1 MSSAPWSRT
10 CSNEYCKTGE
20 DTSGSSE
27 IERPTVGFIGL
38 GRMGLPMA
46 QNLLRAGFPLV
57 VHNRSRGNVDV
68 MSSHGAVASSSPSE
82 VTGLSD
88 VVLTCLPDVPA
99 VEQVFF
105 GESGVLTATRP
116 GQILVDHSTVGP
128 STSQQIAVQASERRV
143 QFLDAP
149 ISGGVER
156 AADATLTIMVG
167 GDRQAYATALSVLE
181 IMADKVSYVGP
192 SGAGSVVK
200 LVNQLMVG
208 IHSLAAA
215 EALVLGVK
223 GGADPDM
230 LVEIIQTSWG
240 QSFMME
246 RNGPTIIDRNFSGAR
261 AQVRTILKDLNL
273 IQDFAK
279 TVGTPIVAGDQAAQ
293 VFQEA
298 NDKGL
303 AGDDLAAIVK
313 LLEEAAGCTVERRD
327 AKGANG

>member
-1 MSSAPWSRT
+1 
-10 CSNEYCKTGE
+10 
-20 DTSGSSE
+20 
-27 IERPTVGFIGL
+27 
-38 GRMGLPMA
+38 MA

-105 GESGVLTATRP
+105 GESGVLAATRP

-327 AKGANG
+327 ATGANG

>member
-1 MSSAPWSRT
+1 
-10 CSNEYCKTGE
+10 
-20 DTSGSSE
+20 
-27 IERPTVGFIGL
+27 
-38 GRMGLPMA
+38 MA

-57 VHNRSRGNVDV
+57 VHNRSRANVDV
-68 MSSHGAVASSSPSE
+68 MAASGALAASSPAE
-82 VTGLSD
+82 VARSTD
-88 VVLTCLPDVPA
+88 IVLACLPDVAA
-99 VEQVFF
+99 VEQVFL
-105 GESGVLTATRP
+105 GEDGVISAARH
-116 GQILVDHSTVGP
+116 GQLLVDHSTVGP
-128 STSQQIAVQASERRV
+128 TTSQQIAKLASERGAA
-143 QFLDAP
+143 FLDAP

-167 GDRQAYATALSVLE
+167 GDRQAHETVLPVMEAMAT
-181 IMADKVSYVGP
+181 KVSYVGA

-215 EALVLGVK
+215 EALVLGAK
-223 GGADPDM
+223 GGADPEM

-246 RNGPTIIDRNFSGAR
+246 RNGPTIIDRNFSGDR

-273 IQDFAK
+273 IQNFAR
-279 TVGTPIVAGDQAAQ
+279 TVGAPIVAGDQAAQ

-303 AGDDLAAIVK
+303 AGDDLTAIVK
-313 LLEEAAGCTVERRD
+313 LLEEAAGCIVERNQDTRTPS
-327 AKGANG
+327 